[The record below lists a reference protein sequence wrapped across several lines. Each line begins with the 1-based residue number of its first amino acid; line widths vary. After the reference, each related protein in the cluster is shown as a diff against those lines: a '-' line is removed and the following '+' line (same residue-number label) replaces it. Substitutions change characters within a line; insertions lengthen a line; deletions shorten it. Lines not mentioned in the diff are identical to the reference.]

1 MFCNG
6 CLNPPNEI
14 LPLCSGMKDRDSLQ
28 LTTASRELTNAAII
42 KYTLCIVQS
51 YKRKEFE

>member
-6 CLNPPNEI
+6 GLNPPNEI
-14 LPLCSGMKDRDSLQ
+14 LPLCSGMKNRDSLQ
-28 LTTASRELTNAAII
+28 PSTASRELTNAAII
-42 KYTLCIVQS
+42 QYTLCLVQS

>member
-6 CLNPPNEI
+6 CLNPPNGI
-14 LPLCSGMKDRDSLQ
+14 LPLCSGMKDHDFLQ

-42 KYTLCIVQS
+42 KYTLCLMQS